1 MNIKRF
7 EAKDMGSAL
16 EMVKAEFG
24 KEAIILST
32 GRHRKRDITTQEF
45 VNTVELVAAVDF
57 DHGDTQEGNKAPDD
71 QGGAIE
77 GLHDLYPPRQ
87 RGTDPAGLEQ
97 LDSLSREIQELK
109 RLLSQAL
116 IHPEAGATGPVLHSF
131 LDQGSPL
138 LIIQQVFTELGME
151 PALQQALAAR
161 FLAEA
166 GIERFVTHGSVAAW
180 LSEYGLSQIK
190 IGVKAGESKGPCW
203 WALLGPTGV
212 GKTTTMA
219 KLAAQLKFKKGMKGV
234 LITVDTYRLGAIEQ
248 ICRYA
253 ELMDIP
259 LEPARDA
266 KQLIKIFARH
276 KEKDFILVDT
286 TGRSPRD
293 PRHGQELSR
302 IFDAV
307 PGLAAQ
313 AILCATAKSEDLK
326 ESIRCY
332 SRFPVVGWI
341 ISKIDETSSYG
352 TLCSPVLGRELP
364 ISYITNGQKV
374 PEDIQPASRERLSE
388 LLLSRIRKDV
398 AQRPVLPWWQGRFF
412 QEIGLKKDKLTAGEH
427 L

>member
-7 EAKDMGSAL
+7 EAKNMGSAL
-16 EMVKAEFG
+16 EMVKAELG
-24 KEAIILST
+24 EEAIILST
-32 GRHRKRDITTQEF
+32 GRRRKRDSATQEF

-57 DHGDTQEGNKAPDD
+57 DHRQVQEDDTAPKDR
-71 QGGAIE
+71 GGAVE
-77 GLHDLYPPRQ
+77 DLHDLCPPRQ
-87 RGTDPAGLEQ
+87 RSRESAGPEQ
-97 LDSLSREIQELK
+97 LDSLNREIQDLK

-116 IHPEAGATGPVLHSF
+116 IRPAAEVADPVSHSF
-131 LDQGSPL
+131 LGQGSPL

-151 PALQQALAAR
+151 PTLQQALAAR
-161 FLAEA
+161 FLAEM
-166 GIERFVTHGSVAAW
+166 GTERSVTYGAVAAW
-180 LSEYGLSQIK
+180 LGEYGLSHIK
-190 IGVKAGESKGPCW
+190 TGVRAGEAKGPCW

-248 ICRYA
+248 ISKYS

-259 LEPARDA
+259 LETARDA

-286 TGRSPRD
+286 TGRSPGD

-307 PGLAAQ
+307 PGLGAQ
-313 AILCATAKSEDLK
+313 AILCATAKSEDLMA
-326 ESIRCY
+326 SIRCY

-388 LLLSRIRKDV
+388 LLLSRIRKE
-398 AQRPVLPWWQGRFF
+398 APQQPLLSWGQGRFF
-412 QEIGLKKDKLTAGEH
+412 RAIGLKKDKLTAGEH